1 MEDEDGR
8 LIDVNEVAV
17 GPAKPAPPPVGRNK
31 TFRKYD
37 PDQIV
42 LLPGSVRDLVPDD
55 DQAHFIADLVDQEIL
70 DLSRIFASYKN
81 GRGFPPYDPRLMVK
95 LLLYGYSHGITSSRK
110 LEQAT
115 HRDVAM
121 RMLCAGQHPDHRAIG
136 RFRTRH
142 LKALAGFLVQ
152 SIRLCDKAG
161 MVGLGT
167 LAVDG
172 TKLRANASRR
182 KAMSYDRM
190 GPRVDQL
197 QAEIDAL
204 LKETERVDR
213 AEDELYGKGRKGI
226 DLPAELAR
234 RETRI
239 KRIKEAQQALED
251 ETRQAEQD
259 RRDEMV
265 AEGRS
270 PKDPG
275 KMERDPFVPKGR
287 AQRNFTDPESR
298 IMKTADGS
306 FHQCYNGQAI
316 VDSDHQVIIA
326 TDLDNVAPD
335 HGYLPG
341 TLQRLDENLAAIG
354 RKPQSTGAL
363 LADAGYYS
371 DEHVG
376 LIEGHGLEPVI
387 ATGRLKHH
395 ERAAPAP
402 RGRIPK
408 DTTTRERMAR
418 KLRTKKG
425 RKAYA
430 RRKAI
435 VEPVFGQIETVQ
447 NGRKLR
453 VRGKAAAADQW
464 DLACA
469 IHNLWKLHRA
479 GGLSLLQTA

>member
-1 MEDEDGR
+1 VEDEDAR
-8 LIDVNEVAV
+8 LIDVSVVAV

-37 PDQIV
+37 PDQVV

-182 KAMSYDRM
+182 KAMSYERM
-190 GPRVDQL
+190 GPRIDQL
-197 QAEIDAL
+197 QAEVDAL
-204 LKETERVDR
+204 LQETERIDR
-213 AEDELYGKGRKGI
+213 EEDELYGKGRKGI
-226 DLPAELAR
+226 DLPGELAR

-239 KRIKEAQQALED
+239 KKIKEAQQALED
-251 ETRQAEQD
+251 ETREAEQT
-259 RRDEMV
+259 RRDEMI

-270 PKDPG
+270 PKDPE
-275 KMERDPFVPKGR
+275 KMDRDPFVPRGR

-316 VDSDHQVIIA
+316 VDSEHQIILA
-326 TDLDNVAPD
+326 TGLDNVAPD

-341 TLQRLDENLAAIG
+341 TLARLDENLQAIG
-354 RKPQSTGAL
+354 HKPQSTGTL

-371 DEHVG
+371 DDHIG
-376 LIEGHGLEPVI
+376 LINNHGLDPVI

-402 RGRIPK
+402 RGRIPN
-408 DTTTRERMAR
+408 DATTRERMAR
-418 KLRTKKG
+418 KLKTKKG
-425 RKAYA
+425 REAYA

-453 VRGKAAAADQW
+453 IRGKQAAAHQW

-479 GGLSLLQTA
+479 GGLTLLQGT